1 MAEFLERRM
10 GGDVDWSRA
19 AVLADEWFGMT
30 RLGVLVDRRVR
41 EGFPENRK
49 RRGKK

>member
-10 GGDVDWSRA
+10 GGEVDWSRA
-19 AVLADEWFGMT
+19 VALADEFAAMR

-41 EGFPENRK
+41 DGEPRNRK
-49 RRGKK
+49 AGNQP